1 MKKEL
6 DEKLVKTFP
15 LLYGDRSAPMQS
27 TAMCWGFSCG
37 DGWFDIIWDLS
48 SKLEPLIQKFI
59 DDNPD
64 LECSACGCEKSRHY
78 AYKTRNPGRCLTIH
92 QNYESDE
99 PPPGNYYACFCDSY
113 RASHPKAS
121 QVKEKFGGLRFY
133 MTCGTDEIY
142 DLIEKAEALS
152 YKTCEECGQPGEEK
166 PTSWIRT
173 LCDGCYENWD
183 EIRKKRRENENN
195 IT

>member
-1 MKKEL
+1 
-6 DEKLVKTFP
+6 
-15 LLYGDRSAPMQS
+15 
-27 TAMCWGFSCG
+27 
-37 DGWFDIIWDLS
+37 
-48 SKLEPLIQKFI
+48 
-59 DDNPD
+59 
-64 LECSACGCEKSRHY
+64 
-78 AYKTRNPGRCLTIH
+78 
-92 QNYESDE
+92 
-99 PPPGNYYACFCDSY
+99 
-113 RASHPKAS
+113 
-121 QVKEKFGGLRFY
+121 
-133 MTCGTDEIY
+133 MTCGTDEIF